1 MLLTFYKFTQI
12 QSKINCNRSHFQ
24 KDLRDELIQ
33 RLKEE
38 NANLQLQNDLSKE
51 RISFIQQDSLAK
63 EQLLKDANEDALQ
76 KMAQLASLSKIIEG
90 MKFRTILS

>member
-1 MLLTFYKFTQI
+1 M
-12 QSKINCNRSHFQ
+12 
-24 KDLRDELIQ
+24 
-33 RLKEE
+33 KEE

-51 RISFIQQDSLAK
+51 RISSIQQDSLAK